1 MIRQGKSM
9 GRKTPHFEEILEQ
22 FVRIV
27 NKYNALER
35 HPLDYG
41 CGENLY
47 PSEIHAIE
55 AIGKHPDVHMAEIA
69 NVLGVTRGAV
79 QQTAGKLLKK
89 GLVEKLMDE
98 NDRKRVYLSLTP
110 KGKIAYQGHEEYHAE
125 LSSSLAEHFRGL
137 QPTETA
143 SLKDFFT
150 RVESF
155 MDVYDAE
162 KMQQRRQPR

>member
-1 MIRQGKSM
+1 M
-9 GRKTPHFEEILEQ
+9 GRKVPFFAEIVEQ

-27 NKYNALER
+27 NKYSALEKN
-35 HPLDYG
+35 PLNYG

-55 AIGKHPDVHMAEIA
+55 AIGKHPEVHMAEIA
-69 NVLGVTRGAV
+69 NILGVTRGAV

-98 NDRKRVYLSLTP
+98 NDKKKVYLSLTP
-110 KGKIAYQGHEEYHAE
+110 KGKTAFKGHEEYHAE
-125 LSSSLAEHFRGL
+125 LASYLAEHFNRL
-137 QPTETA
+137 HSREA
-143 SLKDFFT
+143 DSLKDFFT

-155 MDVYDAE
+155 MDVYNE
-162 KMQQRRQPR
+162 QKLQRKRQAK

>member
-1 MIRQGKSM
+1 M
-9 GRKTPHFEEILEQ
+9 GREAPFYDEILEQ
-22 FVRIV
+22 FVRII
-27 NKYNALER
+27 NKYNALEKN
-35 HPLDYG
+35 PFDYG
-41 CGENLY
+41 CREKLY

-98 NDRKRVYLSLTP
+98 NDKKKVYLSLTP
-110 KGKIAYQGHEEYHAE
+110 KGKIAFQGHEEYHAE
-125 LSSSLAEHFRGL
+125 LASYLAEHFNRL
-137 QPTETA
+137 RPKEA
-143 SLKDFFT
+143 ESLTDFFT

-155 MDVYDAE
+155 MDAYNERKV
-162 KMQQRRQPR
+162 QR

>member
-1 MIRQGKSM
+1 M
-9 GRKTPHFEEILEQ
+9 GREAPFYDEILEQ
-22 FVRIV
+22 FVRII
-27 NKYNALER
+27 NKYNALEKN
-35 HPLDYG
+35 PFDYG

-98 NDRKRVYLSLTP
+98 NDKKKVYLSLTP
-110 KGKIAYQGHEEYHAE
+110 KGKIAFQGHEEYHAE
-125 LSSSLAEHFRGL
+125 LASYLAEHFNRL
-137 QPTETA
+137 RPKEA
-143 SLKDFFT
+143 ESLTDFFT

-155 MDVYDAE
+155 MDAYNEQKV
-162 KMQQRRQPR
+162 QR